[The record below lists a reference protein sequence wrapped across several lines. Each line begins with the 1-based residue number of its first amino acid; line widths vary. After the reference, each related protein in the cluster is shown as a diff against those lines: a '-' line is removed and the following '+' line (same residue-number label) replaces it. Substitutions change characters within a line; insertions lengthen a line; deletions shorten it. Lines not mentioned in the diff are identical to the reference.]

1 METMLMSDSAD
12 TVSRLREEWR
22 VARSAHAELLH
33 LGMPRV
39 NLLLTGRDGVIE
51 YLLDA
56 LLPDLREPIGRWS
69 PGDRLLLPPSALVG
83 TMIFQDISAM
93 SFDDQRRLMDWLT
106 TASKTQVI
114 STSPVSLMR
123 QVEAGKFIEALY
135 YRLNI
140 ISIDATA

>member
-1 METMLMSDSAD
+1 MLSSDSTE
-12 TVSRLREEWR
+12 TVSRLRDEWR
-22 VARSAHAELLH
+22 VARAAHAEMVQ

-69 PGDRLLLPPSALVG
+69 PGDRLLLPPSTLIG
-83 TMIFQDISAM
+83 TMIFQDVGAM
-93 SFDDQRRLMDWLT
+93 SVGDQRRLMEWLT
-106 TASKTQVI
+106 HAGRTQVI
-114 STSPVSLMR
+114 CTTPSPLLR
-123 QVEAGKFIEALY
+123 QVEAETFIEALY

-140 ISIDATA
+140 ISVDATG

>member
-1 METMLMSDSAD
+1 MLSSDSVD

-22 VARSAHAELLH
+22 VARAAHAEMVQ

-39 NLLLTGRDGVIE
+39 NLLLTGHDGVIE

-56 LLPDLREPIGRWS
+56 LVPDLREPIGRWS
-69 PGDRLLLPPSALVG
+69 PGDRLLLPPPALVG
-83 TMIFQDISAM
+83 TMIFQDVGEM
-93 SFDDQRRLMDWLT
+93 PFEDQCRLMEWLT
-106 TASKTQVI
+106 GASTTQVI
-114 STSPVSLMR
+114 STTPTSLMR
-123 QVEAGKFIEALY
+123 RVGAGTFIEALY